1 MNPSPWLVRQPSPH
15 RRMRLYCFPY
25 AGGSAAAFAG
35 WQEALGPEIEVCAVQ
50 LPGRGAR
57 MAEAPMT
64 SLKDVVAN
72 LAQVIGSQ
80 SRMPFA
86 FFGHSLGG
94 LLAYELA
101 RFCMLHYLPLPVHL
115 FVSGCSAPQ
124 HRGEAKN
131 LHLLPDDEL
140 IEALKDY
147 NGTPAEVLA
156 NRELM
161 SLLLPVLR
169 ADFGLAEHYQYRPG
183 LRLPMPVTVLAGEH
197 DDRTEAV
204 QVEGWAKESAGPC
217 AVHWFDG
224 DHFFIN
230 EHRGA
235 VQEIV
240 RGVLAERACA

>member
-1 MNPSPWLVRQPSPH
+1 VNPSPWLVRQSSPQA
-15 RRMRLYCFPY
+15 RLRLFCFPY

-35 WQEALGPEIEVCAVQ
+35 WQAALGPEIEVCAVQ

-57 MAEAPMT
+57 MGEPPMT
-64 SLKDVVAN
+64 SLNEVVAS

-115 FVSGCSAPQ
+115 FASGCSAPQ
-124 HRGEAKN
+124 HRGESKN
-131 LHLLPDDEL
+131 LHQLPDDEL
-140 IEALKDY
+140 IEALRDY
-147 NGTPAEVLA
+147 NGTPVEVLA

-161 SLLLPVLR
+161 LLLLPVLR
-169 ADFGLAEHYQYRPG
+169 ADFGLVEHYRHRQG
-183 LRLPMPVTVLAGEH
+183 LRLPMPITVLAGEH
-197 DDRTEAV
+197 DERTDPA
-204 QVEGWAKESAGPC
+204 QVDGWAKESAGPC

-230 EHRGA
+230 AHRDA

-240 RGVLAERACA
+240 RDTLAARACA